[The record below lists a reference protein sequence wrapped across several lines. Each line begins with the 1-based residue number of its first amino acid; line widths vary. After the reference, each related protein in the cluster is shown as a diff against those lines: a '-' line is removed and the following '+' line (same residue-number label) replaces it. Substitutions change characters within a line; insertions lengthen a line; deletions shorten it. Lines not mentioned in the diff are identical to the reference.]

1 MTDRMILKRDSL
13 PRIADAVLRAV
24 LKSDAAWS
32 KAAAERIVQTLMY
45 RFILDNPDERTWE
58 DIWGYEKTLVEYLID
73 ECVFE
78 LKMSDPGLADDPAIK
93 LIKSI
98 R

>member
-1 MTDRMILKRDSL
+1 VLKRDGL

-45 RFILDNPDERTWE
+45 RFILDNPDERTWG
-58 DIWGYEKTLVEYLID
+58 DIWGDESALVGYLVD

-78 LKMSDPGLADDPAIK
+78 LKMSDPGLADNPAVR
-93 LIKSI
+93 LVKSI